1 MGGFQQSVRGIMT
14 IKAKL
19 AINVITLVCS
29 FLVIMLI
36 HIVMTDRID
45 ESARKGLVANRI
57 VIGVSDMNT
66 ITYDY
71 VMNPSERARQQWER
85 KHASLGKL
93 IASTEFKREGERA
106 ILSRIRKDLG
116 EAYQFFEKILENNQ
130 KKRRAPAAAQA
141 ILDESNERNVA
152 QLMARSQIMISDAY
166 SLTRVSYEEIGS
178 LQTWSYGLIL
188 IAIFIAMMIAGSISY
203 FLGWNISASLKT
215 LKRGTEIVARG
226 DLAYRLPVQ
235 GKDEIADLSRAFNE
249 MTGRLSM
256 SYANL
261 AEEIGEREKARSALQ
276 AANLYTR
283 SLIEVSLDPLITIS
297 ADGKIMDVNQAM
309 ELAAGLPREKLI
321 GTDFSA
327 YFTDPQMA
335 REGYEGVFSR
345 GFVRDYPLAIRH
357 ASGRITEV
365 LYNAAVYKNEAGEV
379 QGVFAAA
386 RDVTELRAAERA
398 LQRSHDEL
406 ERRVEERTAELQ
418 ERTRQLETSNRELE
432 GFSYSVSHDLR
443 APLRAID
450 GFSSRLIRDFKEK
463 LGEDGARKLAAVGGN
478 ARKMGQ
484 LIDDLLS
491 FSRLSRKEMN
501 AKQFSMEILA
511 NDVWRELRELNPD
524 REIDFR
530 TAAMIPAFG
539 DPALIRQVL
548 VNLLSNAVKFT
559 RERKP
564 AVVEMGSY
572 TEGGDRIYYVK
583 DNGVGFDMRYHDKLF
598 GVFERLHHEDDYEGT
613 GVGLAIVQR
622 VIHRHGGRI
631 WAESTLNEGAA
642 FYFTLS
648 GKETSIA

>member
-1 MGGFQQSVRGIMT
+1 MT
-14 IKAKL
+14 IRAKL

-29 FLVIMLI
+29 FLVIMLV
-36 HIVMTDRID
+36 HIVMTERID

-93 IASTEFKREGERA
+93 IASAEFKRAGERA
-106 ILSRIRKDLG
+106 ILSRIRNDLG

-130 KKRRAPAAAQA
+130 RTKRAPAAARA
-141 ILDESNERNVA
+141 LLHESNDRNVA

-166 SLTRVSYEEIGS
+166 SLTRVSYEEINS

-203 FLGWNISASLKT
+203 FLSWNISASLKT
-215 LKRGTEIVARG
+215 LKQGTEIIARG
-226 DLAYRLPVQ
+226 DLAYRLPVR

-256 SYANL
+256 SYASL
-261 AEEIGEREKARSALQ
+261 AEEIKERERARNALH

-357 ASGRITEV
+357 VSGWITEV

-386 RDVTELRAAERA
+386 RDVTELRAAQQA

-484 LIDDLLS
+484 LIDDLLC

-501 AKQFSMEILA
+501 VTQFSMEIMA
-511 NDVWRELRELNPD
+511 KDVWRELNPD

-539 DPALIRQVL
+539 DPSLIRQVL

-559 RERKP
+559 RERRP
-564 AVVEMGSY
+564 AVIEMGSCI
-572 TEGGDRIYYVK
+572 EGGDRIYYVK

-598 GVFERLHHEDDYEGT
+598 GVFERLHHEEDYEGT

-631 WAESTLNEGAA
+631 WAESALNEGAA

-648 GKETSIA
+648 GKEMTIA

>member
-1 MGGFQQSVRGIMT
+1 MT
-14 IKAKL
+14 IRAKL

-45 ESARKGLVANRI
+45 ESARKGSVANRI

-85 KHASLGKL
+85 KHASLEKL
-93 IASTEFKREGERA
+93 IASAEFKKEGERA
-106 ILSRIRKDLG
+106 ILSRIRNDLG

-130 KKRRAPAAAQA
+130 KAKGAPAAARA
-141 ILDESNERNVA
+141 LFHESNDRNVA
-152 QLMARSQIMISDAY
+152 QLTARSQIMISDAY
-166 SLTRVSYEEIGS
+166 SLTRVSYDEIGS

-203 FLGWNISASLKT
+203 FLSWNISASLKT
-215 LKRGTEIVARG
+215 LKQGTEIIARG

-256 SYANL
+256 SYASL
-261 AEEIGEREKARSALQ
+261 AAEIGEREKAQKALG

-283 SLIEVSLDPLITIS
+283 SLIEVSLDPLMTIS
-297 ADGKIMDVNQAM
+297 ADGKILDVNHAT

-321 GTDFSA
+321 GSDFPG
-327 YFTDPQMA
+327 YFTDPRKA
-335 REGYEGVFSR
+335 REGYEEVFSR

-357 ASGRITEV
+357 ASGQITEV

-386 RDVTELRAAERA
+386 RDITELRAAQKA

-418 ERTRQLETSNRELE
+418 ARTQQLETSNRELE

-450 GFSSRLIRDFKEK
+450 GFSSRLIRDFQEK
-463 LGEDGARKLAAVGGN
+463 LDGDGVRRLTAIGRN

-501 AKQFSMEILA
+501 VTQFSMELIA
-511 NDVWRELRELNPD
+511 NDVWRELRDLHPD
-524 REIDFR
+524 RELDFK
-530 TAAMIPAFG
+530 TAAMVPAFG
-539 DPALIRQVL
+539 DPSLIRQVL

-559 RERKP
+559 RDRKP
-564 AVVEMGSY
+564 AVIEMGSY
-572 TEGGDRIYYVK
+572 IEGGACIYYVK
-583 DNGVGFDMRYHDKLF
+583 DNGAGFDMRYHDKLF
-598 GVFERLHHEDDYEGT
+598 GVFERLHPEEEYEGT

-648 GKETSIA
+648 GKETTIA